1 MSIMTTEDDEMG
13 SGLLSTQERAIIR
26 TTWNKAKKDGDVAPK
41 LLFKYDSNRNK
52 NQLNPY

>member
-41 LLFKYDSNRNK
+41 LLSKYDSNRNK
-52 NQLNPY
+52 N